1 LTINSIRLCKLS
13 SEWGIKDTSS
23 YYKIVG
29 IMVSS
34 KKLTQLCVTFW
45 VAVLFCHSVQSHLQ
59 VGFYSNS
66 CGRAESIVRGAVR
79 DALRLDRGVAAGL
92 VRLHFHDCFVRVC
105 ACACACACS
114 KVIC

>member
-1 LTINSIRLCKLS
+1 
-13 SEWGIKDTSS
+13 
-23 YYKIVG
+23 
-29 IMVSS
+29 MVSS

-45 VAVLFCHSVQSHLQ
+45 VAVLFCQSVQSHLQ
-59 VGFYSNS
+59 VGFYRNS

-114 KVIC
+114 KVSC